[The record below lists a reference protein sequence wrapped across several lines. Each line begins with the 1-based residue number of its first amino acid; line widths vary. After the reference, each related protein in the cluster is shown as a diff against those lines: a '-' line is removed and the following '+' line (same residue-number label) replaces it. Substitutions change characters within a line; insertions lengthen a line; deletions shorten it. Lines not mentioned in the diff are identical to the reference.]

1 VHVVRSVI
9 GPAEPAP
16 APADGPVL
24 CIARFVPKKAVDLLI
39 RAMELL
45 PAGRRLELIG
55 EGYLED
61 ELRALAASLGVEGRV
76 DFLGPQPPDAVAE
89 AYRRCSVFCLPCRVA
104 PDGDR
109 DGFPVVVLE
118 ALARAIP
125 VVTTDA
131 FVPEIVEDEVT
142 ARVVPAERPDA
153 LAAAISELIA
163 DRELAQR
170 LGARGRER
178 VREEVTP
185 EAATAA
191 LRSLF
196 A

>member
-1 VHVVRSVI
+1 
-9 GPAEPAP
+9 
-16 APADGPVL
+16 
-24 CIARFVPKKAVDLLI
+24 
-39 RAMELL
+39 
-45 PAGRRLELIG
+45 
-55 EGYLED
+55 
-61 ELRALAASLGVEGRV
+61 
-76 DFLGPQPPDAVAE
+76 
-89 AYRRCSVFCLPCRVA
+89 
-104 PDGDR
+104 
-109 DGFPVVVLE
+109 VVVLE

-170 LGARGRER
+170 LGSRGRER
-178 VREEVTP
+178 VRQEATP
-185 EAATAA
+185 EAATAE